1 MFSFFGFFSKPPSL
15 KGFPLKLYRIDF
27 SLSRLIFG
35 VDNIHIDVHVSPQV
49 CGAVKRTAS
58 LLMIKHSRSES
69 YSEDYKAEQCAQE
82 ISTLK
87 GICADVLMEGIHRA
101 KSESEVQI
109 DFLGQASLAKLFLE
123 EIRNEYEALVAR
135 LETLV
140 RTYELSAN
148 RDESEFFKIR
158 EKLSEIKHNQKRI
171 VRFAGE
177 ELFQVLADVHVQ
189 SLRNIRESNF
199 RPEHILPDHFFLN
212 PTLHAD
218 TATDDFLLIEAYALF
233 GQRSD
238 DPDNYNS
245 IRSILYDLLNRTD
258 LERCSAGGG
267 DPARENQPES
277 TGNEGDRGEGDA
289 WDPWIMEGENI
300 DRMLNYF
307 DMREQIR
314 KSGEKGEP
322 REILEGF
329 KSRME
334 IQKGLFHLFDR
345 RFRKSGLIKL
355 VVAAYEM
362 KSVYA
367 NYCPPLRPL
376 QIREFLVKSRSRKP
390 VIRQLKRREASSGS
404 PLSLA
409 PLQQTIRRI
418 RTCWGRRRKRHLLS
432 FLKDFARYH
441 RDLHNG
447 RLLRNAMD
455 AVRLIREDKTL
466 LLSRENRSLYE
477 FLLPDEQIREEKPI
491 LNHVIIK
498 ADIRGSMDITHTM
511 RTRGLNPASHFSL
524 NFFDPISEILSEYNG
539 AKEFIEGD
547 AIILSIFEKEE
558 TVQGWYGVA
567 RACGLAVRILQI
579 VQQYN
584 VKNQK
589 HNLPLLEIGIG
600 ICYHASPPAFLF
612 DGDSRIMISPAIHL
626 ADRLS
631 SCDKMLRKRFRDP
644 SRRFRLLVFQNVPE
658 QEIEA
663 TADDL
668 FLRYNVNGIELN
680 QEGFEKLSRE
690 INLKSV
696 LYPGDPDENVQLFTG
711 TVPTVN
717 GQYQRLVIRE
727 APILKVNPQ
736 TLEAIG
742 ATSRKYYEVCTHP
755 EIYEF
760 VRIHA

>member
-1 MFSFFGFFSKPPSL
+1 MFSFFGFFAKPPSL
-15 KGFPLKLYRIDF
+15 RGIPLKRYRIDF
-27 SLSRLIFG
+27 SLDRLDFG

-69 YSEDYKAEQCAQE
+69 YIEDYKAERCAQE

-87 GICADVLMEGIHRA
+87 RVCADVLMEGIHRA

-123 EIRNEYEALVAR
+123 EIRNEYDALVES
-135 LETLV
+135 LETLA

-148 RDESEFFKIR
+148 RDESELFKIR

-171 VRFAGE
+171 VRLAGE
-177 ELFQVLADVHVQ
+177 ELFQVLADVHVH

-212 PTLHAD
+212 PTLHAE

-245 IRSILYDLLNRTD
+245 LRSILYDLLGRTD
-258 LERCSAGGG
+258 LERCGAGGG
-267 DPARENQPES
+267 DPARGNQPE
-277 TGNEGDRGEGDA
+277 TAGNEGDRGEADA

-300 DRMLNYF
+300 DRMLNHF
-307 DMREQIR
+307 DTREQIR

-334 IQKGLFHLFDR
+334 IQKGLFRLFDR
-345 RFRKSGLIKL
+345 RFSKSGLMRL

-376 QIREFLVKSRSRKP
+376 QIREFLVKSQSRKP
-390 VIRQLKRREASSGS
+390 LIRQLKRREASSGS

-418 RTCWGRRRKRHLLS
+418 RTCWGSGRKRHLLS
-432 FLKDFARYH
+432 FLKDFVRYH

-455 AVRLIREDKTL
+455 AVRLVREDKTL

-477 FLLPDEQIREEKPI
+477 FLLPDEQVREEKPI

-558 TVQGWYGVA
+558 TAQGWYGVA

-631 SCDKMLRKRFRDP
+631 GCDKMLRKRFRDP
-644 SRRFRLLVFQNVPE
+644 NRRFHLLVFQNVPE

-680 QEGFEKLSRE
+680 REGFEKLSRE
-690 INLKSV
+690 ISLKSV
-696 LYPGDPDENVQLFTG
+696 PYPGDPDENIQLFTG

-742 ATSRKYYEVCTHP
+742 ATPRKYYEVCTHP
-755 EIYEF
+755 DIYEF
-760 VRIHA
+760 IRTQA